1 MEFLKNINQK
11 TLIIT
16 NNNLKEKILEF
27 INSLDKFIN
36 VKLMTKSEF
45 SKHYFYDYNEETIYY
60 VTKKY
65 NLTVKNAI
73 MYLDN
78 IKYVIDS
85 NLDDDKVKFLKEM
98 YLDLKENNLLEFD
111 DLFKSY
117 LDNTSLIVLNKEEIE
132 DFYLNIFNKYN
143 SVYYSIENKDLNK
156 EKDIYHFKTI
166 EQEVEFIFNKI
177 SELLNQGI
185 SIQKIKLTNVS
196 TEYIQILKRMSKFY
210 NLNINNL
217 EKNSIY
223 ATVITN
229 KLLCLIDN
237 NSSKE
242 EIIEFINSI
251 TNIDIKTSFLKIL
264 NRYYFVDNYY
274 LVKDLIKED
283 LKNTNLKNIKYK
295 NAIEI
300 IPLDDNLV
308 NRDDFVF
315 LVGFNLENIP
325 KTYKDIDYLNDSL
338 KEELGLFTSFK
349 KNKLEHSNVLK
360 TIKNINNLIITYKDT
375 DPYKSY
381 YPANLIEE
389 LGYKVIDND
398 TNLNQTSN
406 MYNKIKLTTK
416 LDNLLKY
423 GSKDN
428 DLSSLFNT
436 YSSIPYLTYDNKFTG
451 INNFKLNKL
460 TLSYTSLDNYYHCKF
475 RYYIDNILKLNIYED
490 TFKIYI
496 GNLFHFILS
505 KIFEDDFN
513 FLYEFNNYIKDKEF
527 TKKELFYL
535 NILKEELESIINII
549 KYQHG
554 LSGLN
559 KVKLEENI
567 VLKYQDNYLFKG
579 IIDKIMYKEKDGNTY
594 ISLIDYKTGT
604 PKTDMTNL
612 IYGIDMQLP
621 VYAYLLKKSNLFL
634 NPNIIGFYF
643 QKILHEKSSFDLK
656 KNKEEILK
664 DNLKLNGYSISDEYL
679 VNMFDESYQNSEL
692 IKGMKMTSKGF
703 SHYTKVISE
712 EEIDELVNVVDLKIK
727 NAFKEIREADFK
739 INPKVIGGENIG
751 CLFCKYKDLCFK
763 TGSDYVYLE
772 KKNDLS
778 YLKGSD

>member
-1 MEFLKNINQK
+1 MEFLKNINEK

-16 NNNLKEKILEF
+16 NNNIKEKILEF
-27 INSLDKFIN
+27 INSLDKLIN
-36 VKLMTKSEF
+36 FKLMTKSEF
-45 SKHYFYDYNEETIYY
+45 SKHYFYDYHEETIYY

-85 NLDDDKVKFLKEM
+85 NIEDDKVKFLKEM

-132 DFYLNIFNKYN
+132 EFYLNIFNKYN
-143 SVYYSIENKDLNK
+143 SVYYSIENKDLNQEK
-156 EKDIYHFKTI
+156 EIYHFKTI

-185 SIQKIKLTNVS
+185 SIQKIKLTNVT
-196 TEYIQILKRMSKFY
+196 TEYMQILKRMSKFY

-338 KEELGLFTSFK
+338 KEQLGLFTSLE
-349 KNKLEHSNVLK
+349 KNKLEHEKVLK

-381 YPANLIEE
+381 YPSNLIEE

-398 TNLNQTSN
+398 ISLNQTSN
-406 MYNKIKLTTK
+406 IYNKIKLTTK

-423 GSKDN
+423 GVKEN

-505 KIFEDDFN
+505 KIFEDNFN

-612 IYGIDMQLP
+612 IYGIDIQLP

-643 QKILHEKSSFDLK
+643 QKILHEKNSFDLK

-703 SHYTKVISE
+703 SHYTKVITE

-772 KKNDLS
+772 KKHDLS

>member
-1 MEFLKNINQK
+1 MEFLKNISEK

-27 INSLDKFIN
+27 INSLDKLIN

-85 NLDDDKVKFLKEM
+85 NLEDDKVKFLKEM

-117 LDNTSLIVLNKEEIE
+117 LENTSLIVLNQEEIE
-132 DFYLNIFNKYN
+132 PFYLNIFNKYN
-143 SVYYSIENKDLNK
+143 SVYYSIENKDLNQ

-185 SIQKIKLTNVS
+185 SIQKIKVTNVT

-210 NLNINNL
+210 DLNINNL

-398 TNLNQTSN
+398 NNLNQTSN

-643 QKILHEKSSFDLK
+643 QKILHEKNSFDLK

-703 SHYTKVISE
+703 SHYTKVITE

>member
-27 INSLDKFIN
+27 INSLDKLIN

-85 NLDDDKVKFLKEM
+85 NLEDDKVKFLKEM

-117 LDNTSLIVLNKEEIE
+117 LDNTSLIVLNQEEIE
-132 DFYLNIFNKYN
+132 EFYLNIFNKYN
-143 SVYYSIENKDLNK
+143 SVYYSIEDKDLNK
-156 EKDIYHFKTI
+156 EKEIYHFKTI
-166 EQEVEFIFNKI
+166 EQEIEFIFNKI

-185 SIQKIKLTNVS
+185 SIQKIKLTNVT

-274 LVKDLIKED
+274 LVKDLIKDD
-283 LKNTNLKNIKYK
+283 LKNTYLKNIKYK
-295 NAIEI
+295 NAIKI

-308 NRDDFVF
+308 NEDDFVF

-349 KNKLEHSNVLK
+349 KNKLEHEKVLK

-381 YPANLIEE
+381 YPSNLIEE
-389 LGYKVIDND
+389 LNYLVIDNYD
-398 TNLNQTSN
+398 NLNQTSN

-428 DLSSLFNT
+428 DLSTLFNT

-505 KIFEDDFN
+505 KIFDEDFN

-643 QKILHEKSSFDLK
+643 QKILHEKNSFDLK
-656 KNKEEILK
+656 KSKDEIIK
-664 DNLKLNGYSISDEYL
+664 DNLKLNGYSINDEYL
-679 VNMFDESYQNSEL
+679 VNMFDDSYQNSEL
-692 IKGMKMTSKGF
+692 IKGMKMTSNGF
-703 SHYTKVISE
+703 SRYTKVISE

-727 NAFKEIREADFK
+727 NAFQGIKEGDFK

-778 YLKGSD
+778 YLNGNE